1 MEAGNNKNVALTIVK
16 IFVGALFIFS
26 GLIKLNDPLG
36 FSYKLEEYFE
46 VFHLGFLSSFAVF
59 FSITL
64 CALEV
69 ILGLFLLAGYFAKK
83 VLWGLLFLII
93 FFTFLTFY
101 SAFFDVVKTCGCFGD
116 AIPLT
121 PWQSFSKDLVLL
133 VMIVFLFINRK
144 KLGTT
149 AQNRGLRRIIS
160 LAFVALPIFFGLYTY
175 TFLPIIDFL
184 PYKVGANIPESMKIP
199 KGAAANEYKII
210 YTLKNKKT
218 GETKEMTD
226 KEYLSTK
233 IYEDTNWEL
242 VSSSD
247 PILVKEGYQAKIK
260 DLNVYDSQG
269 VNYTSEIFENPYYNL
284 VAVAW
289 DLDKTQEKALGDI
302 NALAINAVQN
312 FNVRSV
318 LLTSN
323 SAQDA
328 EKIAKKLTLLTEIF
342 YADAVPLKSMVRS
355 NPGLMLLKDGVI
367 INKWPSSA
375 LPTYNYLVEN
385 YFSKIND

>member
-1 MEAGNNKNVALTIVK
+1 MAIEHKKNIGLTIVK

-46 VFHLGFLSSFAVF
+46 VFHLTFLSTFAVF

-69 ILGLFLLAGYFAKK
+69 ILGLFLLTGYYAKK
-83 VLWGLLFLII
+83 VMWGLLLMII

-133 VMIVFLFINRK
+133 MMIILLFVNK
-144 KLGTT
+144 EKLVNTSE
-149 AQNRGLRRIIS
+149 NKGLRKILGI
-160 LAFVALPIFFGLYTY
+160 LFLVLPICFGLYTY

-184 PYKVGANIPESMKIP
+184 PYKVGANIPELMKIP
-199 KGAAANEYKII
+199 EGAKPNEYKII

-218 GETKEMTD
+218 AETKKMTD
-226 KEYLSTK
+226 KEYLATK
-233 IYEDTNWEL
+233 IYENTDWEL

-247 PILVKEGYQAKIK
+247 PILVKEGYQPKIK

-269 VNYTSEIFENPYYNL
+269 VNYTKEIFENPYYSL
-284 VAVAW
+284 IAVAW
-289 DLDKTQEKALGDI
+289 SLDKTQQKALGDI
-302 NALAINAVQN
+302 NAIAINAVQN

-318 LLTSN
+318 LLTSS

-328 EKIAKKLTLLTEIF
+328 EKLSKKLTLLTEIF
-342 YADAVPLKSMVRS
+342 YADAVPLKSMVRA

-367 INKWPSSA
+367 INKWPAAA
-375 LPTYNYLVEN
+375 LPTYNYLAEH
-385 YFSKIND
+385 YFSKVND

>member
-1 MEAGNNKNVALTIVK
+1 MTTEKKNIALTIVK
-16 IFVGALFIFS
+16 VFVGALFIFS

-36 FSYKLEEYFE
+36 FSNKLGEYFE
-46 VFHLGFLSSFAVF
+46 VFHLTFLNPFAVF

-69 ILGLFLLAGYFAKK
+69 ILGLFLLTGYYAKK
-83 VLWGLLFLII
+83 VIWGLLLLIV

-101 SAFFDVVKTCGCFGD
+101 SAFFDVVKSCGCFGD

-121 PWQSFSKDLVLL
+121 PWQSFFKDLVLL
-133 VMIVFLFINRK
+133 VMIAVLFINRE
-144 KLGTT
+144 KLLNTST
-149 AQNRGLRRIIS
+149 KHTLRKVWSFIFI
-160 LAFVALPIFFGLYTY
+160 ALPISFGLYTY

-184 PYKVGANIPESMKIP
+184 PYKIGANIPESMKIP
-199 KGAAANEYKII
+199 EGAKQNEYEII

-218 GETKEMTD
+218 GESKEMTD
-226 KEYLSTK
+226 KEYLATK

-247 PILVKEGYQAKIK
+247 PVLVKEGYQPKIK

-289 DLDKTQEKALGDI
+289 NLDKTQEKALGDI

-312 FNVRSV
+312 FNIRSV

-328 EKIAKKLTLLTEIF
+328 TKIEKKLTLLTEIF

-355 NPGLMLLKDGVI
+355 NPGLMLLKDGVVI
-367 INKWPSSA
+367 DKWPASA
-375 LPTYNYLVEN
+375 LPTYNYLSEK
-385 YFSKIND
+385 YFNKLND

>member
-1 MEAGNNKNVALTIVK
+1 MALNKRENIALTVVQ

-46 VFHLGFLSSFAVF
+46 VFHLTFLSSFAVF

-69 ILGLFLLAGYFAKK
+69 ILGLFLLTGYYAKK
-83 VLWGLLFLII
+83 VMWGLLLLII

-101 SAFFDVVKTCGCFGD
+101 SAFFDVVKSCGCFGD

-133 VMIVFLFINRK
+133 VMIVLLFINRE
-144 KLGTT
+144 KLVNMSEN
-149 AQNRGLRRIIS
+149 QSLRK
-160 LAFVALPIFFGLYTY
+160 LATILFVAGPIIFGLYTY
-175 TFLPIIDFL
+175 NFLPIVDFL
-184 PYKVGANIPESMKIP
+184 PYKIGANIPESMKIP
-199 KGAAANEYKII
+199 EGAKQNEYKII
-210 YTLKNKKT
+210 YTLKSKKS
-218 GETKEMTD
+218 GEVKEMTD
-226 KEYLSTK
+226 KEYLDTK
-233 IYEDTNWEL
+233 IYENPDWEL
-242 VSSSD
+242 ASSSD
-247 PILVKEGYQAKIK
+247 PILVKAGYKAKIS
-260 DLNVYDSQG
+260 DLNVYDSQA
-269 VNYTSEIFENPYYNL
+269 VNYTAEIFENPYYNL

-289 DLDKTQEKALGDI
+289 NLDKTQEKALGDI
-302 NALAINAVQN
+302 NAIAINAVEN
-312 FNVRSV
+312 FNIRSV
-318 LLTSN
+318 LLTSA
-323 SAQDA
+323 SAQNA
-328 EKIAKKLTLLTEIF
+328 TALSKKLTLLTEIF

-375 LPTYNYLVEN
+375 LPTYNYLAEH
-385 YFSKIND
+385 YFSKLND

>member
-1 MEAGNNKNVALTIVK
+1 MAAQNRNNIILTIVK
-16 IFVGALFIFS
+16 IAVGALFIFS

-46 VFHLGFLSSFAVF
+46 VFHLTFLNSFAVF
-59 FSITL
+59 FSVTL

-69 ILGLFLLAGYFAKK
+69 ILGLFLLTGYYAKN
-83 VLWGLLFLII
+83 VLWGLLLLII

-116 AIPLT
+116 AIALT

-133 VMIVFLFINRK
+133 VLIVFLFFNREKLINLSENKTSRK
-144 KLGTT
+144 
-149 AQNRGLRRIIS
+149 IWS
-160 LAFVALPIFFGLYTY
+160 VAFIAIPVLFGLYTY

-199 KGAAANEYKII
+199 EGAKQNEYKIV

-218 GETKEMTD
+218 AAIKEMSD

-233 IYEDTNWEL
+233 IYENPDWEL

-247 PILVKEGYQAKIK
+247 PILVKEGYQPKIK

-289 DLDKTQEKALGDI
+289 NLDKTQEKALGDI
-302 NALAINAVQN
+302 NAIAINSVEN
-312 FNVRSV
+312 FNIRSV

-328 EKIAKKLTLLTEIF
+328 SKLSKKLTLLTEIF

-355 NPGLMLLKDGVI
+355 NPGLMLLKDGVVI
-367 INKWPSSA
+367 DKWPSSA
-375 LPTYNYLVEN
+375 LPTYNYLAEN
-385 YFSKIND
+385 YFNKLND

>member
-1 MEAGNNKNVALTIVK
+1 MTLKTSSMALTIAK

-46 VFHLGFLSSFAVF
+46 VFHLAFLSSFAVF

-64 CALEV
+64 CGLEV
-69 ILGLFLLAGYFAKK
+69 ILGLFLLTGYYAKK
-83 VLWGLLFLII
+83 VMLGLLLLII

-101 SAFFDVVKTCGCFGD
+101 SAYFDVVKSCGCFGD

-121 PWQSFSKDLVLL
+121 PWQSFFKDLILL
-133 VMIVFLFINRK
+133 VMIVFLFIHREKLQNTSKNRS
-144 KLGTT
+144 
-149 AQNRGLRRIIS
+149 LRRILTTVFI
-160 LAFVALPIFFGLYTY
+160 ALPIVFGLYTY

-184 PYKVGANIPESMKIP
+184 PYKIGANIPESMKIP
-199 KGAAANEYKII
+199 EGAAPNEYKII

-218 GETKEMTD
+218 GESKEMTD

-242 VSSSD
+242 ESSSD

-289 DLDKTQEKALGDI
+289 NLEKTQEKALGDI
-302 NALAINAVQN
+302 NAIAINSVQN

-318 LLTSN
+318 LLTSA

-328 EKIAKKLTLLTEIF
+328 SILSKKLTLLTEIF

-367 INKWPSSA
+367 IDKWPASA
-375 LPTYNYLVEN
+375 MPTYNYLAEN
-385 YFSKIND
+385 YFGKIND

>member
-1 MEAGNNKNVALTIVK
+1 MTSTNSRNIILIAVK
-16 IFVGALFIFS
+16 IFVGVLFIFS
-26 GLIKLNDPLG
+26 GLVKLNDPLG

-46 VFHLGFLSSFAVF
+46 VFHLTFLNSFAIF
-59 FSITL
+59 FSIGL

-69 ILGLFLLAGYFAKK
+69 ILGLFLLTGYFAKK
-83 VLWGLLFLII
+83 VMWGLLLLII

-133 VMIVFLFINRK
+133 VMIVFLFVKKDELINNLENK
-144 KLGTT
+144 
-149 AQNRGLRRIIS
+149 GLRK
-160 LAFVALPIFFGLYTY
+160 LATVAFIAAPVFFGLYTL

-199 KGAAANEYKII
+199 AGAKPNEYKII

-218 GETKEMTD
+218 NESKKMTD
-226 KEYLSTK
+226 KEYLATK
-233 IYEDTNWEL
+233 IYENADWEL

-269 VNYTSEIFENPYYNL
+269 VNYTTEIFENPYYSL

-289 DLDKTQEKALGDI
+289 KLDKSNEKALGDI

-318 LLTSN
+318 LLTSA

-328 EKIAKKLTLLTEIF
+328 SKIAKRLTLLTEIF
-342 YADAVPLKSMVRS
+342 YADAVPLKSMVRA
-355 NPGLMLLKDGVI
+355 NPGLILLKDGVI
-367 INKWPSSA
+367 INKWSASA
-375 LPTYNYLVEN
+375 LPTYNYLAEN

>member
-1 MEAGNNKNVALTIVK
+1 MPKIQNTGLNLIKLFVAL
-16 IFVGALFIFS
+16 LFIFS

-46 VFHLGFLSSFAVF
+46 VFHLVFLNPLAVF
-59 FSITL
+59 FSITI

-69 ILGLFLLAGYFAKK
+69 VLGLFLLTGYYAKK
-83 VLWGLLFLII
+83 IIWGLLLLII

-101 SAFFDVVKTCGCFGD
+101 SAAFDVVKTCGCFGD

-121 PWQSFSKDLVLL
+121 PWQSFSKDVVLL
-133 VMIVFLFINRK
+133 LLIVLLFINKDKLIKTTERK
-144 KLGTT
+144 NKRKILSV
-149 AQNRGLRRIIS
+149 AII
-160 LAFVALPIFFGLYTY
+160 ALPIFFGLYTY

-184 PYKVGANIPESMKIP
+184 PYKIGANIPESMKTP
-199 KGAAANEYKII
+199 EGAAPNEYKII

-218 GETKEMTD
+218 GESKEMTD

-233 IYEDTNWEL
+233 IYENQDWEL

-247 PILVKEGYQAKIK
+247 PILVKEGYQPKIK

-269 VNYTSEIFENPYYNL
+269 VNYTKEIFENPYYNL

-289 DLDKTQEKALGDI
+289 NLDKTHKIALGDI
-302 NALAINAVQN
+302 NAIAINAVEN
-312 FNVRSV
+312 FNVRAV

-328 EKIAKKLTLLTEIF
+328 TQLSKELNLLTEIF

-355 NPGLMLLKDGVI
+355 NPGLILLKNGVI
-367 INKWPSSA
+367 INKWPASA
-375 LPTYNYLVEN
+375 LPTYNYLADN
-385 YFSKIND
+385 YFSKNND

>member
-46 VFHLGFLSSFAVF
+46 VFHLNFLSSFAVF

>member
-1 MEAGNNKNVALTIVK
+1 MNKKNTVITIAKVL
-16 IFVGALFIFS
+16 VGLLFIFS

-46 VFHLGFLSSFAVF
+46 VFHITFLNPISVF
-59 FSITL
+59 TSIIL

-69 ILGLFLLAGYFAKK
+69 ILGFFLLTGFYAKK
-83 VLWGLLFLII
+83 VMWGLLLLIL

-133 VMIVFLFINRK
+133 VLIVFLFIK
-144 KLGTT
+144 KDELNAITNH
-149 AQNRGLRRIIS
+149 QRNLRIASFFI
-160 LAFVALPIFFGLYTY
+160 VVLPLIFGLYTY

-184 PYKVGANIPESMKIP
+184 PYKIGSNINESMKILE
-199 KGAAANEYKII
+199 GAPQDEFEIT

-218 GETKEMTD
+218 GEDKKMTD

-233 IYEDTNWEL
+233 IYENKDWEL

-247 PILVKEGYQAKIK
+247 PKLIKAGYQPKIK
-260 DLNVYDSQG
+260 DLNVFDSQG
-269 VNYTSEIFENPYYNL
+269 VSYTKEIFENPYYNL
-284 VAVAW
+284 VAVGW
-289 DLDKTQEKALGDI
+289 KLSDINLKALGNI
-302 NALAINAVQN
+302 NAIAINSVDN
-312 FNVRSV
+312 FNVRTIF
-318 LLTSN
+318 LTSN

-328 EKIAKKLTLLTEIF
+328 NRLSKKLNLLTEVF

-355 NPGLMLLKDGVI
+355 NPGLILLKDGVI

-375 LPTYNYLVEN
+375 LPNYNELADK
-385 YFSKIND
+385 YFSKQ

>member
-1 MEAGNNKNVALTIVK
+1 MAIKNKRNIGLTAVK
-16 IFVGALFIFS
+16 IFVGILFIFS

-46 VFHLGFLSSFAVF
+46 VFHITFFSSFAVF
-59 FSITL
+59 FAILL

-69 ILGLFLLAGYFAKK
+69 ILGLFLLTGYYAKK
-83 VLWGLLFLII
+83 VIWGLLLLII

-121 PWQSFSKDLVLL
+121 PWQSFAKDVVLL
-133 VMIVFLFINRK
+133 VMIVLLFINRE
-144 KLGTT
+144 KLVNTSE
-149 AQNRGLRRIIS
+149 RRSARKVFTVLFI
-160 LAFVALPIFFGLYTY
+160 AVPICFGLYTY
-175 TFLPIIDFL
+175 NFLPIIDFL
-184 PYKVGANIPESMKIP
+184 PYKVGANIPASMKIP
-199 KGAAANEYKII
+199 EGAKQNEYKII
-210 YTLKNKKT
+210 YTLKHKKS
-218 GETKEMTD
+218 GEVKEITD
-226 KEYLSTK
+226 KEYLATK
-233 IYEDTNWEL
+233 IYENPDWEL

-247 PILVKEGYQAKIK
+247 PILVKEGYKPKIS

-269 VNYTSEIFENPYYNL
+269 VNYTTEIFENPYYNL

-289 DLDKTQEKALGDI
+289 NLDKTQEKALGDI
-302 NALAINAVQN
+302 NAIAINAVQN

-318 LLTSN
+318 LLTSA

-328 EKIAKKLTLLTEIF
+328 SKLAKKLTLLTEIF

-367 INKWPSSA
+367 INKWPASA
-375 LPTYNYLVEN
+375 LPTYNYLAEH
-385 YFSKIND
+385 YFGKLND

>member
-1 MEAGNNKNVALTIVK
+1 MTATKSKNIALTTIK

-46 VFHLGFLSSFAVF
+46 VFHLTFLVPSAVF

-69 ILGLFLLAGYFAKK
+69 ILGLFLLTGYYAKK
-83 VLWGLLFLII
+83 VIWGLLLLII

-101 SAFFDVVKTCGCFGD
+101 SAFFEVVKTCGCFGD

-133 VMIVFLFINRK
+133 VMIIFLFINRE
-144 KLGTT
+144 KLVNTSE
-149 AQNRGLRRIIS
+149 NRGLRRIWSVIII
-160 LAFVALPIFFGLYTY
+160 ALPIFFGLYTY

-184 PYKVGANIPESMKIP
+184 PYKVGVNIPEAMKIP
-199 KGAAANEYKII
+199 ENAPQDEYEIN
-210 YTLKNKKT
+210 YSLENRKT
-218 GETKEMTD
+218 GEKKEMSD
-226 KEYLSTK
+226 KEYLATK
-233 IYEDTNWEL
+233 IYENPDWEIRH
-242 VSSSD
+242 SSE
-247 PILVKEGYQAKIK
+247 PVVIKHGYRPKIEG
-260 DLNVYDSQG
+260 LNIYDSQG
-269 VNYTSEIFENPYYNL
+269 VNYTAEIFENPYYNL

-289 DLDKTQEKALGDI
+289 NLNKTQEKALGDI

-318 LLTSN
+318 LLTSA

-328 EKIAKKLTLLTEIF
+328 SKLSKKLTLLTEIF
-342 YADAVPLKSMVRS
+342 YSDAVPLKSMVRS

-367 INKWPSSA
+367 VNKWPASA
-375 LPTYNYLVEN
+375 LPTYNYLAEH

>member
-1 MEAGNNKNVALTIVK
+1 MPKTQNTGLTIVK
-16 IFVGALFIFS
+16 LFVALLFIFS

-46 VFHLGFLSSFAVF
+46 VFHLVFLNPLAVF
-59 FSITL
+59 FSITI

-69 ILGLFLLAGYFAKK
+69 VLGLFLLTGYYAKK
-83 VLWGLLFLII
+83 IIWGLLLLII

-101 SAFFDVVKTCGCFGD
+101 SAAFDVVKTCGCFGD

-121 PWQSFSKDLVLL
+121 PWQSFSKDVVLL
-133 VMIVFLFINRK
+133 LLIVLLFINKDKLIKTTERK
-144 KLGTT
+144 NKRKILSV
-149 AQNRGLRRIIS
+149 AII
-160 LAFVALPIFFGLYTY
+160 ALPIFFGLYTY

-184 PYKVGANIPESMKIP
+184 PYKIGANIPESMKTP
-199 KGAAANEYKII
+199 EGAAPNEYKII

-218 GETKEMTD
+218 GESKEMTD

-233 IYEDTNWEL
+233 IYENQDWEL

-247 PILVKEGYQAKIK
+247 PILVKEGYQPKIK

-269 VNYTSEIFENPYYNL
+269 VNYTKEIFENPYYNL

-289 DLDKTQEKALGDI
+289 NLDKTHKKALGDI
-302 NALAINAVQN
+302 NAIAINAVEN
-312 FNVRSV
+312 FNVRAV

-328 EKIAKKLTLLTEIF
+328 TQLSKELNLLTEIF

-355 NPGLMLLKDGVI
+355 NPGLILLKNGVI
-367 INKWPSSA
+367 INKWPASA
-375 LPTYNYLVEN
+375 LPTYNYLADN
-385 YFSKIND
+385 YFSKNND

>member
-1 MEAGNNKNVALTIVK
+1 MTSTKNIALTIVK

-46 VFHLGFLSSFAVF
+46 VFHLTFFSSFAVF

-69 ILGLFLLAGYFAKK
+69 ILGLFLLTGYYAKK
-83 VLWGLLFLII
+83 VTWGLLLLII

-101 SAFFDVVKTCGCFGD
+101 SAFFDVVKSCGCFGD

-121 PWQSFSKDLVLL
+121 PWQSFSKDLILL
-133 VMIVFLFINRK
+133 LMIIYLFLNRDKLIN
-144 KLGTT
+144 TS
-149 AQNRGLRRIIS
+149 NNHGLRKIWS
-160 LAFVALPIFFGLYTY
+160 VAFVAIPISFGLYTY
-175 TFLPIIDFL
+175 TFLPILDFL
-184 PYKVGANIPESMKIP
+184 PYEVGANIPESMKVP
-199 KGAAANEYKII
+199 EGAAPNEYKII

-218 GETKEMTD
+218 GESKEMTD
-226 KEYLSTK
+226 KEYLATK

-242 VSSSD
+242 ISSSD

-284 VAVAW
+284 VVVAW
-289 DLDKTQEKALGDI
+289 NLDKAKEKALGDI
-302 NALAINAVQN
+302 NAIAINSVQN
-312 FNVRSV
+312 FNIRSV
-318 LLTSN
+318 LLTSA
-323 SAQDA
+323 SAQQA
-328 EKIAKKLTLLTEIF
+328 TKLSKKLTLLTEVF

-355 NPGLMLLKDGVI
+355 NPGLMLLKNGVVI
-367 INKWPSSA
+367 DKWPASA
-375 LPTYNYLVEN
+375 LPTYDHLAEK
-385 YFSKIND
+385 YFSKLND

>member
-1 MEAGNNKNVALTIVK
+1 MTLKTSSNLALTIAK

-46 VFHLGFLSSFAVF
+46 VFHLTFLSSFAVF

-69 ILGLFLLAGYFAKK
+69 ILGLFLLTGYYAKK
-83 VLWGLLFLII
+83 VMLGLLLLII

-101 SAFFDVVKTCGCFGD
+101 SAYFDVVKSCGCFGD

-121 PWQSFSKDLVLL
+121 PWQSFFKDLILL
-133 VMIVFLFINRK
+133 LLIVFLFINRE
-144 KLGTT
+144 KLENTSE
-149 AQNRGLRRIIS
+149 NRGLRKI
-160 LAFVALPIFFGLYTY
+160 LTTAFIALPIVFGLYTY

-199 KGAAANEYKII
+199 EGATPNEYKII

-218 GETKEMTD
+218 GESKEMTD

-242 VSSSD
+242 ESSSD

-269 VNYTSEIFENPYYNL
+269 VEYTAEIFENPYYNL

-289 DLDKTQEKALGDI
+289 NLDKTQEKALGDI
-302 NALAINAVQN
+302 NAIAINSVQN

-318 LLTSN
+318 LLTSA

-328 EKIAKKLTLLTEIF
+328 SMLSKKLTLLTEIF

-367 INKWPSSA
+367 IDKWPASA
-375 LPTYNYLVEN
+375 LPTYNHLAER
-385 YFSKIND
+385 YFGKIND